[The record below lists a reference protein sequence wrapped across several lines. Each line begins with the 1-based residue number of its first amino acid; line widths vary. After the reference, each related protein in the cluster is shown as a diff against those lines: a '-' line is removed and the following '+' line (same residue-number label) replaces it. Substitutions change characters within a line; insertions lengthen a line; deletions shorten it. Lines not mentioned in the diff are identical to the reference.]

1 MPINCENK
9 IPLRILCV
17 YATRQIDSNLFMS
30 GTLFN
35 GLKKCGYEVDVVFMG
50 PRGVLDIFKDKYG
63 HYFRHVF
70 EVVISEGW
78 LKRYLHSEWV
88 KVLYSFYLHFLKDGF
103 IRPYRRGQLPNLRG
117 HDYRCVLS
125 FVPPPMSG
133 LFAHDLVSMNH
144 LHHIPLIQ
152 FWTDPLSLG
161 RCNDIN
167 EIPIWRCFHKMLEHR
182 ILSYADRAVYCFPL
196 LCEMEQ
202 RLHPEF
208 AQKMTWSDVSYV
220 EHPFDNGKPH
230 NQQITIG
237 LFGAYQR
244 RVRNI
249 EPLLTS
255 LRSFPKVKFIIRGD
269 SDVEINPSDY
279 PNLDILPGRLPSAEV
294 EQLETQ
300 CDILLSL
307 GGLAGVTHPA
317 GKTFYYVNYDKP
329 IVYIGDG
336 VHRDYFAEYLNGF
349 EGRFI
354 ICNNTVESIVEGINN
369 AIAILPHFSLRIPA
383 RLEPK
388 AIVRR
393 LLENL

>member
-1 MPINCENK
+1 MSMNGDSE
-9 IPLRILCV
+9 IPPRVLCV

-50 PRGVLDIFKDKYG
+50 PRGVVDTFQTKYG
-63 HYFRHVF
+63 HFFRQVF

-78 LKRYLHSEWV
+78 WKRFLKSERLR
-88 KVLYSFYLHFLKDGF
+88 VLYSFYLHFFKDGF
-103 IRPYRRGQLPNLRG
+103 IRPYWRSQLPNLRSHG
-117 HDYRCVLS
+117 YRHVIS

-133 LFAHDLVSMNH
+133 LFAHDLLAMNN
-144 LHHIPLIQ
+144 LQHIPLIQ

-161 RCNDIN
+161 RCNDIG
-167 EIPIWRCFHKMLEHR
+167 EIPVWRYFHKKLERR
-182 ILSYADRAVYCFPL
+182 ILSYADRAVFCFPL

-202 RLHPEF
+202 RLHPEY
-208 AQKMTWSDVSYV
+208 AGKMAWSDVSYV
-220 EHPFDNGKPH
+220 EHPLDKGKPR
-230 NQQITIG
+230 NRQITIG

-255 LRSFPKVKFIIRGD
+255 FSSFPQVRFIIRGD

-279 PNLDILPGRLPSAEV
+279 PNLDIRPGRLPSAEV
-294 EQLETQ
+294 EQLEAQ

-307 GGLAGVTHPA
+307 GALAGITPP
-317 GKTFYYVNYDKP
+317 GKTFYYANYDKP
-329 IVYIGDG
+329 IVYISDG
-336 VHRDYFAEYLNGF
+336 VHQDYFVKYLNGF

-354 ICNNTVESIVEGINN
+354 TCNNTVESIVEGINN
-369 AIAILPHFSLRIPA
+369 AITILPHFTLKIPE
-383 RLEPK
+383 RMEPE

-393 LLENL
+393 LLQR